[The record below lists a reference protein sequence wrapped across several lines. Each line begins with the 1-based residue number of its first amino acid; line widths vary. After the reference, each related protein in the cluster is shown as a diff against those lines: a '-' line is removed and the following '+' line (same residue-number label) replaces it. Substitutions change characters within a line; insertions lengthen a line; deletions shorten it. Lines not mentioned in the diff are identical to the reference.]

1 MGVYSGPKGA
11 SIPGGAEESSRII
24 GWVSGGAASAVTCK
38 LAIAKYGL
46 ERVELIYIDP
56 GSEHED
62 TRRFLSDL
70 EAWLGK
76 PVARIR
82 SAAFF
87 DTWAVW
93 EKRRFLRGQRGAP
106 CTGAL
111 KSDVRGDLG
120 LPPDT
125 VQLWGF
131 TAEES
136 KRAETFQNHHYGE
149 MVCEFPLIDQNV
161 SKADCYALIER
172 AGMKLPE
179 PYLQGFD
186 NNNCLPCV
194 KAEGAAYWNRIRR
207 FYPDRFDRMAKLERE
222 LGYALVRKTINGA
235 KVSVFL
241 DELDPDDGRDDDTPE
256 PISCG
261 ITCFIAEQN
270 MKDAA

>member
-1 MGVYSGPKGA
+1 MSEPV
-11 SIPGGAEESSRII
+11 RVI

-46 ERVELIYIDP
+46 ERVELIYIDT

-62 TRRFLSDL
+62 TLRFLSDL
-70 EAWLGK
+70 EAWFGK
-76 PVARIR
+76 PIQRIK

-93 EKRRFLRGQRGAP
+93 AKRRFLRGPKGAP
-106 CTGAL
+106 CTGEL
-111 KSDVRGDLG
+111 KSDVRGNMN
-120 LPPDT
+120 LPTDT
-125 VQLWGF
+125 IQLWGF
-131 TAEES
+131 TAEEW

-149 MVCEFPLIDQNV
+149 MECEFPLIEGSIN
-161 SKADCYALIER
+161 KADCYALIER
-172 AGMKLPE
+172 GGIKLPA
-179 PYLQGFD
+179 PYLLGFD
-186 NNNCLPCV
+186 NNNCIPCV

-207 FYPDRFDRMAKLERE
+207 NFPAQFVRMALLERE
-222 LGYALVRKTINGA
+222 LGYALVRKSVGGE

-241 DELDPDDGRDDDTPE
+241 DELDPNDGWDDDTPE

-270 MKDAA
+270 MGEAA